1 VPSNLT
7 RYGLS
12 QIINHLLALGKIH
25 TIHIPETPAI
35 FKSTTHAKLIS
46 LPFHHRSSPP
56 NTFADPARPFDFLID
71 GQLLRLSLH
80 KHLTDRSITAE
91 ATLEIEY
98 LPVILPPEPK
108 EEHTHDDWVSAVAP
122 LPSTSS
128 RKKQNDI
135 VTGAYDG
142 IVRFWSPSSSKLT
155 FSFTAHDGPVRS
167 VIALATNAEEGA
179 KDKKKMKTTSSSSFL
194 LTAGADCQVK
204 LWKVGKKTATEKA
217 ALVGHTDALATAA
230 VSPNQQF
237 AATGGWDTKLLMYR
251 LHAAGGEEDGDADN
265 NNNSHEGKKKR
276 LRRQEIPPL
285 QEFSQAHTQCI
296 SSLCWPS
303 HSTMISGSWDHRA
316 KAWDVE
322 TGTAVDTVSI
332 ANSKAILAL
341 ATSAAAAESSVV
353 ALGCADRTLRLWDR
367 RTSNGSTNGGDGGV
381 QQLKALSSSSHDGW
395 ITSIAWHP
403 SSLYHL
409 ATASHDGT
417 SKLWD
422 VRANVP
428 LTTLTDGN
436 DGSEEESKALCC
448 CWVDD
453 ALFACGVGSQIKT
466 CSVNL

>member
-1 VPSNLT
+1 M
-7 RYGLS
+7 
-12 QIINHLLALGKIH
+12 
-25 TIHIPETPAI
+25 
-35 FKSTTHAKLIS
+35 
-46 LPFHHRSSPP
+46 
-56 NTFADPARPFDFLID
+56 D
-71 GQLLRLSLH
+71 
-80 KHLTDRSITAE
+80 
-91 ATLEIEY
+91 IEY
-98 LPVILPPEPK
+98 LPVVLPPEPK

-122 LPSTSS
+122 FPSSSTS
-128 RKKQNDI
+128 KKQTDI

-142 IVRFWSPSSSKLT
+142 IVRFWNPFSAKLT

-167 VIALATNAEEGA
+167 VIALTSNGEEGT
-179 KDKKKMKTTSSSSFL
+179 KDKKKKTASSL
-194 LTAGADCQVK
+194 ILTAGADCQVK
-204 LWKVGKKTATEKA
+204 LWEVGKKTATEKA
-217 ALVGHTDALATAA
+217 SLVGHTDALSTAA
-230 VSPNQQF
+230 ASPNQQF

-251 LHAAGGEEDGDADN
+251 LHAAGGEEDDDDV
-265 NNNSHEGKKKR
+265 NNSKDKKKR
-276 LRRQEIPPL
+276 PRRQEIIPL

-322 TGTAVDTVSI
+322 TGITVDTVTI
-332 ANSKAILAL
+332 ANSKAILTL
-341 ATSAAAAESSVV
+341 ATSAAESSSVV

-367 RTSNGSTNGGDGGV
+367 RTGRTNGSGDGV
-381 QQLKALSSSSHDGW
+381 QHQLKALSSSSHDGW

-422 VRANVP
+422 IRANVP
-428 LTTLTDGN
+428 LTTLTDG
-436 DGSEEESKALCC
+436 SEESKGLCC

-453 ALFACGVGSQIKT
+453 ALFACGMGSQLKT